1 MNATYQLQ
9 PGAGTAASSAADE
22 TLPEAGA
29 PSRDPRGLGYVLT
42 LYVASLTPR
51 SVAAIK
57 SVKGICEKHLSGRYS
72 LEVVDIYERPSVA
85 KQDDILAAPTLIRR
99 LPLPLRRLIGDMGD
113 EHRVMLGL
121 DLGAPEPG
129 IMPHD

>member
-1 MNATYQLQ
+1 MNATIDQPD
-9 PGAGTAASSAADE
+9 PGAGTEVSTALHEAPA
-22 TLPEAGA
+22 LPL
-29 PSRDPRGLGYVLT
+29 DPLGLGYVLT

-57 SVKGICEKHLSGRYS
+57 SVKRICEQHLNGRYS

-113 EHRVMLGL
+113 EHRVMRGL
-121 DLGAPEPG
+121 DLRAAEPG
-129 IMPHD
+129 MIAHD